1 MVSAVKSWMGHGSIL
16 TEASSHLVGD
26 GAPEVHHLLLPH
38 VDAQLAAGLPALME
52 VLGELLP
59 HGLVAW
65 GESGVR
71 PGESLMLD
79 REGTWNGL
87 GVTVA
92 PGATVPSTI
101 TLWPWPILEGWI
113 RFSEISS
120 Q

>member
-1 MVSAVKSWMGHGSIL
+1 MVSAVKSWVGDGCIL

-38 VDAQLAAGLPALME
+38 VDAELAAGLPALLE

-71 PGESLMLD
+71 PGESLNTA
-79 REGTWNGL
+79 GTWNGL
-87 GVTVA
+87 GVRGA

-101 TLWPWPILEGWI
+101 TLCPWPILEGWI